1 MGTGTAERP
10 VVVGLGVVDPAFV
23 TGVLGPDVDFVP
35 TPTDEDLAAAQG
47 AIVRA
52 DAVVDAAFLDRTP
65 RMRVL
70 ARTGVGTDLVDLET
84 ATARGIAV
92 VVTPGSGTR
101 AVAEG
106 VLAHALALV
115 KRLGHYTT
123 LIREGRW
130 AERVADGP
138 PGDLDGATIGIVG
151 YGRIGRRV
159 GALAD
164 AFGMRVLAYD
174 PFSAP
179 PAEVAYSDLDELV
192 AACDVLTLH
201 VPLTAE
207 NHHMV
212 GAEFLARAKP
222 GAVLINCGR
231 GGLLD
236 LDAVLAALESG
247 QLSGVGLDVFETEPP
262 AHHPIFDHPGV
273 SLTPHL
279 MGMTRKA
286 AAATLADAAQ
296 GVVDVLDGRR
306 PAAVANPDWAAAVT
320 DPATTHPPRTPCEAA
335 APHRIP
341 TSSPSS

>member
-1 MGTGTAERP
+1 MTSGTRP
-10 VVVGLGVVDPAFV
+10 LVVGLGKVEPDLVI
-23 TGVLGPDVDFVP
+23 GVLGGDIDFVAK
-35 TPTDEDLAAAQG
+35 PTDADLAVAQG

-52 DAVVDAAFLDRTP
+52 DAVVDKAFLDRTP

-92 VVTPGSGTR
+92 VVTPGSGTG

-106 VLAHALALV
+106 VIAHTMAIV
-115 KRLGHYTT
+115 KRLGQYTT

-130 AERVADGP
+130 AQRTAGGP
-138 PGDLDGATIGIVG
+138 PGDMDGATIGIIG

-159 GALAD
+159 GALAE

-174 PFSAP
+174 PFAPP
-179 PAEVAYSDLDELV
+179 PAEVACSDLDELV
-192 AACDVLTLH
+192 ATSDVLTLH

-212 GAEFLARAKP
+212 NDEFLGRAKP

-236 LDAVLAALESG
+236 LDAALAALESG
-247 QLSGVGLDVFETEPP
+247 QLSGVGLDVFEPEPP
-262 AHHPIFDHPGV
+262 PHHPIFDHPGV
-273 SLTPHL
+273 TLTPHM
-279 MGMTRKA
+279 MGLTRRG
-286 AAATLADAAQ
+286 TELTFADAAQ
-296 GVVDVLDGRR
+296 GVVDVLAGRN
-306 PAAVANPDWAAAVT
+306 PAAVANPDWVRSAGV
-320 DPATTHPPRTPCEAA
+320 PA
-335 APHRIP
+335 
-341 TSSPSS
+341 

>member
-1 MGTGTAERP
+1 MCSATGSTSSP
-10 VVVGLGVVDPAFV
+10 S
-23 TGVLGPDVDFVP
+23 
-35 TPTDEDLAAAQG
+35 PTDADLAVAQG

-115 KRLGHYTT
+115 KRLGPLPT

-130 AERVADGP
+130 AERTAGGP
-138 PGDLDGATIGIVG
+138 LGDLDGATIGIIG

-159 GALAD
+159 GELAA

-174 PFSAP
+174 PFAPP
-179 PAEVAYSDLDELV
+179 PAEVACSDLDELV
-192 AACDVLTLH
+192 AASDVLTLH

-212 GAEFLARAKP
+212 NAEFLGAPSRAPSSSTAAAAACSTSTPRSPRWSP
-222 GAVLINCGR
+222 GSSPGSASTCSSPSPRRTTRSSTTRRDAHPAPDGADPAGNGADLRRRRAGRRRRPRRPEPGR
-231 GGLLD
+231 GGQPGLG
-236 LDAVLAALESG
+236 ALRG
-247 QLSGVGLDVFETEPP
+247 CPGL
-262 AHHPIFDHPGV
+262 
-273 SLTPHL
+273 
-279 MGMTRKA
+279 
-286 AAATLADAAQ
+286 
-296 GVVDVLDGRR
+296 
-306 PAAVANPDWAAAVT
+306 
-320 DPATTHPPRTPCEAA
+320 
-335 APHRIP
+335 IP
-341 TSSPSS
+341 YPL